1 MIEKQIN
8 LDMDGTFA
16 DLYGVE
22 NWLGYLLKSDATP
35 YAIAKPLVNLSMLAR
50 CLNKL
55 QKNGYQINI
64 ISWLSKDSTV
74 EYDERV
80 TKAKKTWLKKHLKSV
95 SFDNIN
101 IIPYGTPK
109 STCGCGYLW
118 DDEKKNRV
126 EWENAGGVARNAT
139 TLIKDLQAML

>member
-1 MIEKQIN
+1 MVKQIN

-22 NWLGYLLKSDATP
+22 NWLDYLLKSDATP
-35 YAIAKPLVNLSMLAR
+35 YRIAKPLVNLSILAR

-64 ISWLSKDSTV
+64 ISWLSKNSTT
-74 EYDERV
+74 EYDEQV
-80 TKAKKTWLKKHLKSV
+80 TAVKKTWLKKHLKSV
-95 SFDNIN
+95 AFDNIS
-101 IIPYGTPK
+101 IVPYGTPK

-118 DDEKKNRV
+118 DDEEKNRT